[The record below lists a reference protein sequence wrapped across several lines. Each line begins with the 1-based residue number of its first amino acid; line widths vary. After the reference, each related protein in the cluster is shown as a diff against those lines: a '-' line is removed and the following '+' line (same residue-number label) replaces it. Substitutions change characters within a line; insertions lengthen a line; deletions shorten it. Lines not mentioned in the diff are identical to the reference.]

1 MEILRYNLKLTILSL
16 KKDALYSLVNVTGL
30 SISICCCA
38 LIMLWVADEYSFDRF
53 HSKKERLFKV
63 AANAYFDGK
72 INTWTVA
79 PIASYYDLRDI
90 DSRIISSAITDI
102 GNEHIISQGDVVVK
116 KSGNYASEEF
126 FELFDFPFIEGKRSE
141 SLKEPK
147 SIVLTASTAKALFGK
162 TDVINKVVRID
173 NSTEVKVTGVIED
186 VLRTSTL
193 QFDYILP
200 WSLYEKT
207 IAASKGLPSLRNEWS
222 NYSYCVYVEL
232 AKAENES
239 GVVEA
244 IKRLPVI
251 MEPNSNVPKELFL
264 YPLLKWH
271 LHTKFDN
278 GVLNGGPIQNVKLFS
293 WVAIIILAM
302 ACVNFM
308 NLATTRAERRAREG
322 GIRKAIGSTTIQIF
336 IQFLRESLVISCVS
350 LFIALL
356 AVQLLLPLYNIIVQ
370 RNLAVDYADS
380 KVWIFSVAI
389 VVIVGVI
396 SGLYPALYRASF
408 KPVEVLKGK
417 VTSGAGESIVKKVLV
432 TIQMTASIVLMIGTI
447 IIARQVKHVKN
458 RELGFKSENLVY
470 VSPMPDILPKY
481 DALKAALLQTGAVG
495 SVTWSSSK
503 ITDVTGYDFLRWPGM
518 PSDQKVLFVNI
529 LAHYDFLKTNG
540 IKLIAGRDFDE
551 RFAPEKAS
559 VIINQAALDLMG
571 FPDPIGERLE
581 VNGQQMELIG
591 VTENSISGSP
601 YQAVQPLFI
610 TFDDDWVST
619 IAIRLNN
626 STNITGVLKE
636 VEKVFDSF
644 GSAYPFEYSFA
655 DVEFQK
661 KFLEIELMDRLSTGF
676 SILSLFITVLGLF
689 ALSSF
694 IVERRLKE
702 IGMRKVL
709 GATNMKIVIYFS
721 SSFARL
727 IGLAFFMAMPV
738 AYFVI
743 SNILLTYSYRISIPI
758 WAFPLA
764 GVLCGVFALLIVGIK
779 VYRASYFNSISALR
793 SE

>member
-1 MEILRYNLKLTILSL
+1 MENLRYHLKVTILSL

-53 HSKKERLFKV
+53 HSKKERLFKI
-63 AANAYFDGK
+63 ATNAYIDGK
-72 INTWTVA
+72 ISTWAVA
-79 PIASYYDLRDI
+79 PIASYYVMRDI
-90 DSRIISSAITDI
+90 DSRIINSAITDI

-116 KSGNYASEEF
+116 KSGNYASQEF
-126 FELFDFPFIEGKRSE
+126 FELFDFRFIEGNRSE
-141 SLKEPK
+141 SLKELK

-162 TDVINKVVRID
+162 TDVINKFVQID
-173 NSTEVKVTGVIED
+173 NSTEVKVTGVIAD
-186 VLRTSTL
+186 VPRTSTM

-200 WSLYEKT
+200 WPLYERT
-207 IAASKGLPSLRNEWS
+207 MALSKGLPSLQNEWS

-232 AKAENES
+232 AKAEDER

-244 IKRLPVI
+244 IKRLPAMKV
-251 MEPNSNVPKELFL
+251 PNPNVRKELFL

-278 GVLNGGPIQNVKLFS
+278 GVFNGGPIQNVKLFS
-293 WVAIIILAM
+293 WVAIIVLAM

-308 NLATTRAERRAREG
+308 NLSTTRTERRAREV
-322 GIRKAIGSTTIQIF
+322 GIRKAIGSTTRQIF

-350 LFIALL
+350 LLIALL
-356 AVQLLLPLYNIIVQ
+356 AAQLLLPAYNILVQ
-370 RNLAVDYADS
+370 KNLTLDYTDS
-380 KVWIFSVAI
+380 KLWIFAVAI
-389 VVIVGVI
+389 VVIVGLV
-396 SGLYPALYRASF
+396 SGLYPGLYRASF
-408 KPVEVLKGK
+408 RPVDVLKGK
-417 VTSGAGESIVKKVLV
+417 VTSGAGGSIVKKVLV
-432 TIQMTASIVLMIGTI
+432 AIQMTASIVLMIGTI
-447 IIARQVKHVKN
+447 IIDRQVKHVKD
-458 RELGFKSENLVY
+458 RDLGFKSENLVY
-470 VSPMPDILPKY
+470 VSPMPDILSRY
-481 DALKAALLQTGAVG
+481 DALKAALLQTGFVE
-495 SVTWSSSK
+495 SVTRSSSK
-503 ITDVTGYDFLRWPGM
+503 ITEVNGYDFLRWPGM

-559 VIINQAALDLMG
+559 LIINQAALDLIG
-571 FPDPIGERLE
+571 FADPIGEKLE
-581 VNGQQMELIG
+581 VQGKQMELIG

-610 TFDDDWVST
+610 TFNDAWVST
-619 IAIRLNN
+619 ITLRLKN
-626 STNITGVLKE
+626 STNVTGVLKE
-636 VEKVFDSF
+636 MEKVFGSF
-644 GSAYPFEYSFA
+644 DSAYPFEYSFA
-655 DVEFQK
+655 DVEFQR
-661 KFLEIELMDRLSTGF
+661 KFSEIELMDRLSTGF
-676 SILSLFITVLGLF
+676 SVLSLLITVLGLF

-709 GATNMKIVIYFS
+709 GATNMNIVIYIS
-721 SSFARL
+721 SGFARL
-727 IGLAFFMAMPV
+727 IGLAFFMAIPV
-738 AYFVI
+738 SYFVI
-743 SNILLTYSYRISIPI
+743 SNILLTYSYRIPIPI

-764 GVLCGVFALLIVGIK
+764 GLLCGAFALLIVGIK